1 MGGTVG
7 WRGQGVDQQAHRRE
21 PAAGALRAAGWCC
34 RWPKGVEVGW
44 GKALR
49 QTGDH
54 RHQPDSGMEAPIGPG
69 GGQKV
74 QGCGGRTGKVGKVSG
89 R

>member
-1 MGGTVG
+1 MV
-7 WRGQGVDQQAHRRE
+7 RGQGVVDQQAHRCE
-21 PAAGALRAAGWCC
+21 LAAGALRAAGWCR
-34 RWPKGVEVGW
+34 RWLKGVEVGW

-74 QGCGGRTGKVGKVSG
+74 QGWGRGDRESGKVSG